1 MISILIDV
9 LTKLEKGIKV
19 EEATVGLTKAEKVIL
34 KPYLETIVQ
43 WSDQIYDFLLYF
55 VCCLFFTSL
64 TAKMVV
70 QSHFFAK
77 YELLLFFMPDDPLEL
92 IYSNLLS
99 YGSFSI

>member
-43 WSDQIYDFLLYF
+43 
-55 VCCLFFTSL
+55 
-64 TAKMVV
+64 
-70 QSHFFAK
+70 
-77 YELLLFFMPDDPLEL
+77 
-92 IYSNLLS
+92 
-99 YGSFSI
+99 

>member
-43 WSDQIYDFLLYF
+43 WSDQIYDFLLYLK
-55 VCCLFFTSL
+55 VTTCY
-64 TAKMVV
+64 
-70 QSHFFAK
+70 H
-77 YELLLFFMPDDPLEL
+77 Y
-92 IYSNLLS
+92 
-99 YGSFSI
+99 